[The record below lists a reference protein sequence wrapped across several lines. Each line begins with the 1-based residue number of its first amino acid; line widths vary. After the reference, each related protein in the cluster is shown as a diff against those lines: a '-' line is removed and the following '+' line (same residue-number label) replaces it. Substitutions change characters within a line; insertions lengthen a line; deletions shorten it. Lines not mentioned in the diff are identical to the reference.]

1 MTAHS
6 RQPNVASHVA
16 RFLAGF
22 LFLFFVG
29 DRIIAR
35 LHLPFIDGSTNA
47 VRKKW
52 ESLQAQ
58 YHTPDVI
65 ILGSSYEEFGVN
77 PLILDEYVAKQLG
90 RPMISI
96 NLAAP
101 ASSLATEYLVVREL
115 LEAGSNPKLVYLGIT
130 PYAVDV
136 RQRDWIVNG
145 LRAFGD
151 YRDLAVSWSVDGV
164 TFYEALSAT
173 LFRSYHQ
180 WNDLRLMMERA
191 VLSVPWESMN
201 AASVGGRGWLAWQG
215 KTRPQSSRST
225 KRHGT
230 GYSDNNPF
238 RWDNVNGQRARE
250 MIRMLRDH
258 DVEVRLL
265 ELPHA
270 STALAKSDPGKNLRY
285 RRFVNRLIAETGVSL
300 IRPPDGL
307 LRDPDF
313 FDDGHLHTTGAAKL
327 SRWLA
332 QDAAHSLSRS
342 TLVHDKRLTIRS

>member
-1 MTAHS
+1 MTTRT
-6 RQPNVASHVA
+6 RQPSAVRYTTS
-16 RFLAGF
+16 FLAGF
-22 LFLFFVG
+22 LSLFIVG

-35 LHLPFIDGSTNA
+35 LHLPYIPGSTNA

-52 ESLQAQ
+52 ESLQAH
-58 YHTPDVI
+58 YDTPDVV

-77 PLILDEYVAKQLG
+77 PLIIDEWVTKQLG
-90 RPMISI
+90 RPITSV

-101 ASSLATEYLVVREL
+101 ATSLATEYLVVREL
-115 LEAGSNPKLVYLGIT
+115 LGTGTSPTLAYLGIT
-130 PYAVDV
+130 PFAVDV

-151 YRDLAVSWSVDGV
+151 YRDLTVSWSVDGV
-164 TFYEALSAT
+164 TFYEALSAA

-180 WNDLRLMMERA
+180 WNDLRLMMEHT

-201 AASVGGRGWLAWQG
+201 AASVGGRGWHAWQG
-215 KTRPQSSRST
+215 KTRSQSRRST
-225 KRHGT
+225 KGHR
-230 GYSDNNPF
+230 DNNPETNPF
-238 RWDNVNGQRARE
+238 QWDNVNGQRARE

-258 DVEVRLL
+258 GVEVRLL

-270 STALAKSDPGKNLRY
+270 STALAKSDPGKNPRY
-285 RRFVNRLIAETGVSL
+285 RKFVNHLIAETGVSL
-300 IRPPDGL
+300 VCPPDGL
-307 LRDPDF
+307 LDDQDF

-332 QDAAHSLSRS
+332 HDISEVLSRS
-342 TLVHDKRLTIRS
+342 ESATNKILAIRS